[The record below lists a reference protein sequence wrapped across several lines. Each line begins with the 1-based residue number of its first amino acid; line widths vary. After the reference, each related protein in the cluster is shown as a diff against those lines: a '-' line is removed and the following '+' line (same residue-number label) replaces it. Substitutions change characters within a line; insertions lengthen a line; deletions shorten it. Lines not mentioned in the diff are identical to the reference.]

1 MDEKQNKITN
11 QEPKEES
18 KVENVT
24 TTEKRSETKQ
34 EENASSKQETTQE
47 KNTTNKEA
55 TQKEE
60 TKESEIKQEASET
73 IKQTKEQMKNINF
86 KEEAQKGK
94 GLISKLF
101 LDPIQTIKE
110 IVKDETNQFYKTAV
124 LLIVL
129 WVAIIF
135 LKEILRAITYEFYTF
150 KLLAT
155 LKLMISPV
163 LKVLVMAIIIHG
175 LNKDNKQS
183 LMKAIT
189 TVTIAKI
196 PVIISACLGFLTFIS
211 SRITYITSPIS
222 SLLSV
227 ISTVLMFFVVKEMFN
242 EKDNSK
248 ALKSFVKVEVVYYVV
263 VFVFN
268 FLGISI

>member
-1 MDEKQNKITN
+1 MSGSNKLG
-11 QEPKEES
+11 
-18 KVENVT
+18 
-24 TTEKRSETKQ
+24 
-34 EENASSKQETTQE
+34 
-47 KNTTNKEA
+47 A
-55 TQKEE
+55 TIKL
-60 TKESEIKQEASET
+60 ESEKAYREAITKINSSLKVMASEMG
-73 IKQTKEQMKNINF
+73 KLSVKFSKNDKSTASLTAQSKILSSQI
-86 KEEAQKGK
+86 EAQKGK

-101 LDPIQTIKE
+101 SDPIQTIKE
-110 IVKDETNQFYKTAV
+110 TVKDETNQFYKTAV
-124 LLIVL
+124 LLIVI

-135 LKEILRAITYEFYTF
+135 LKEILRAITYDYYTF
-150 KLLAT
+150 KLLST

-211 SRITYITSPIS
+211 SRITYITNPIS

-263 VFVFN
+263 VFVLN

>member
-1 MDEKQNKITN
+1 MDEKQNEITN

-18 KVENVT
+18 KTEKVT
-24 TTEKRSETKQ
+24 TTEKQNETKQ
-34 EENASSKQETTQE
+34 KEKSTNKQETT
-47 KNTTNKEA
+47 
-55 TQKEE
+55 KEE
-60 TKESEIKQEASET
+60 QKTKESELKQEASET

-101 LDPIQTIKE
+101 SDPIQTIKE
-110 IVKDETNQFYKTAV
+110 TVKDETNQFYKTAV

-135 LKEILRAITYEFYTF
+135 LKEILRAITYDYYTF
-150 KLLAT
+150 KLLST
-155 LKLMISPV
+155 LKLMISPI
-163 LKVLVMAIIIHG
+163 LKVLIMAIIIHA
-175 LNKDNKQS
+175 LNKENKQT

-211 SRITYITSPIS
+211 SRITYITTPIS

-248 ALKSFVKVEVVYYVV
+248 ALKSFVKVEVVYYIV
-263 VFVFN
+263 VFVLN

>member
-1 MDEKQNKITN
+1 MDEKQNEITN

-18 KVENVT
+18 KTENVT
-24 TTEKRSETKQ
+24 TTEKQTETKQ
-34 EENASSKQETTQE
+34 EENTTNKQETT
-47 KNTTNKEA
+47 
-55 TQKEE
+55 KEE
-60 TKESEIKQEASET
+60 QKTKESELKQEASET

-101 LDPIQTIKE
+101 SDPIQTIKE
-110 IVKDETNQFYKTAV
+110 TVKDETNQFYKTAI

-135 LKEILRAITYEFYTF
+135 LKEILKAIIYDYYTF
-150 KLLAT
+150 KLLST
-155 LKLMISPV
+155 LKLMLSPI

-175 LNKDNKQS
+175 LNKENKQS
-183 LMKAIT
+183 LMKSIT

-196 PVIISACLGFLTFIS
+196 PVIISACLGLLTFIS
-211 SRITYITSPIS
+211 TKITYITSPIS
-222 SLLSV
+222 SLLSI
-227 ISTVLMFFVVKEMFN
+227 ISTVLMFFVVKEMFG
-242 EKDNSK
+242 EEDNSK
-248 ALKSFVKVEVVYYVV
+248 ALKTFVKVEVVYYVV
-263 VFVFN
+263 VFVLN